1 MVDFGSLASWC
12 EPRATPCKPGSREC
26 GQAPRTAQR
35 PSDPRPMA
43 PPALCLAR
51 RRASCD
57 TKTKPQPRRAI
68 RARLFDLCS
77 QRKPVTH
84 ASRSQHVRSPPVVSC
99 MPCALC
105 AVPCGQKRLFLKNL
119 GRGLAGCI
127 AFQHALCMC
136 RECQSACLAPFLRA
150 CPIAESGLPQC
161 VHKRVGFLGGGHCD
175 CIAAVLHFCLVE
187 HTHALHPQ
195 GYWTTRPVATLL
207 SATPPCGSTSSRAS
221 STLVA
226 VALLWM
232 PCRRRSKCRYMG
244 LREAAQRARR
254 VARHVCH
261 IRTCK
266 LCAATHKAARQTN
279 KRASSARTMTRRYN
293 PCKAVT
299 TASFGFAHRT
309 TAHASFWVRRL
320 TSVSKEATSCA
331 AGVTS
336 VNKRGALR
344 LLRAYQSG

>member
-226 VALLWM
+226 VALLYGVASRNRVFYIFSIDF
-232 PCRRRSKCRYMG
+232 PVRVETSLRRRCGNAMPKIQLRVCNANSKANAAGRIARGFDG
-244 LREAAQRARR
+244 LGREGGPWPQNEASGRPERVDPQGRLGRAGRCGRR
-254 VARHVCH
+254 
-261 IRTCK
+261 
-266 LCAATHKAARQTN
+266 AARVNWRFQC
-279 KRASSARTMTRRYN
+279 KSESATRPVQR
-293 PCKAVT
+293 
-299 TASFGFAHRT
+299 
-309 TAHASFWVRRL
+309 
-320 TSVSKEATSCA
+320 
-331 AGVTS
+331 
-336 VNKRGALR
+336 
-344 LLRAYQSG
+344 

>member
-1 MVDFGSLASWC
+1 MHDSAHFGVNEAQVHTDSLTVRTKSLVLKSPPNLPEWGHNSGKRLKMVDFGSLASWC

-99 MPCALC
+99 TPRIHC

-136 RECQSACLAPFLRA
+136 RACQSA
-150 CPIAESGLPQC
+150 
-161 VHKRVGFLGGGHCD
+161 
-175 CIAAVLHFCLVE
+175 
-187 HTHALHPQ
+187 
-195 GYWTTRPVATLL
+195 
-207 SATPPCGSTSSRAS
+207 
-221 STLVA
+221 
-226 VALLWM
+226 
-232 PCRRRSKCRYMG
+232 
-244 LREAAQRARR
+244 
-254 VARHVCH
+254 
-261 IRTCK
+261 
-266 LCAATHKAARQTN
+266 
-279 KRASSARTMTRRYN
+279 
-293 PCKAVT
+293 
-299 TASFGFAHRT
+299 
-309 TAHASFWVRRL
+309 
-320 TSVSKEATSCA
+320 
-331 AGVTS
+331 
-336 VNKRGALR
+336 
-344 LLRAYQSG
+344 

>member
-1 MVDFGSLASWC
+1 
-12 EPRATPCKPGSREC
+12 
-26 GQAPRTAQR
+26 
-35 PSDPRPMA
+35 MA
-43 PPALCLAR
+43 
-51 RRASCD
+51 
-57 TKTKPQPRRAI
+57 RAI
-68 RARLFDLCS
+68 PLESLP
-77 QRKPVTH
+77 QQQMH
-84 ASRSQHVRSPPVVSC
+84 
-99 MPCALC
+99 

-266 LCAATHKAARQTN
+266 LRVDPQTSPGKGEGVAAGAQRVEIGVCNANLNPMHAVYNAPHLPDRPRADSSRLGGGAPRGRFGLRAWAAR
-279 KRASSARTMTRRYN
+279 
-293 PCKAVT
+293 
-299 TASFGFAHRT
+299 
-309 TAHASFWVRRL
+309 
-320 TSVSKEATSCA
+320 
-331 AGVTS
+331 
-336 VNKRGALR
+336 ALR
-344 LLRAYQSG
+344 NLGGPGRPGAAIRRSDASMQFTKLRSGSTRPPLRALLKPTTPTATPMPAPTLRLYENTWSPAGRRQGPRDTNLPNLCTPGRTWLHGCR

>member
-1 MVDFGSLASWC
+1 
-12 EPRATPCKPGSREC
+12 
-26 GQAPRTAQR
+26 
-35 PSDPRPMA
+35 MA

-175 CIAAVLHFCLVE
+175 CIAAVLHFCSVE
-187 HTHALHPQ
+187 ENTHMP
-195 GYWTTRPVATLL
+195 Y
-207 SATPPCGSTSSRAS
+207 TPPGVLETWASTSWSI
-221 STLVA
+221 
-226 VALLWM
+226 
-232 PCRRRSKCRYMG
+232 
-244 LREAAQRARR
+244 EE
-254 VARHVCH
+254 
-261 IRTCK
+261 
-266 LCAATHKAARQTN
+266 
-279 KRASSARTMTRRYN
+279 
-293 PCKAVT
+293 
-299 TASFGFAHRT
+299 TASWG
-309 TAHASFWVRRL
+309 
-320 TSVSKEATSCA
+320 SVLSPPPNYLM
-331 AGVTS
+331 V
-336 VNKRGALR
+336 
-344 LLRAYQSG
+344 Y